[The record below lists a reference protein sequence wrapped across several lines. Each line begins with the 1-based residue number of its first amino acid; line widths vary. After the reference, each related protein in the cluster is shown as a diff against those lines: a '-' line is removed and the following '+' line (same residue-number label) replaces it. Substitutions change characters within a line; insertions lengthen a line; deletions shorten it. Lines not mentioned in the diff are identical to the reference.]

1 MFYVVLTDGLTST
14 GYGLFGQK
22 EGPGHFGKYHGHF
35 DQLPPTLVFW
45 IRINIFFFK
54 NLKNNAFKSDFLRK
68 WGNFKT
74 DFTNRGYKFF
84 LAI

>member
-35 DQLPPTLVFW
+35 DQLPPTLVF
-45 IRINIFFFK
+45 
-54 NLKNNAFKSDFLRK
+54 
-68 WGNFKT
+68 
-74 DFTNRGYKFF
+74 
-84 LAI
+84 